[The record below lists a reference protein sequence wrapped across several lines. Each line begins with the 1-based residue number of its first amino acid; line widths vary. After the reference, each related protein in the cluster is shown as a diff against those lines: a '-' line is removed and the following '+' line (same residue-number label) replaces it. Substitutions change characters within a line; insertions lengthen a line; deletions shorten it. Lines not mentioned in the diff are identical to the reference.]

1 MLADATGLVIS
12 DGYLTYHYDDV
23 VPRCFFLA
31 EVGVSANVST
41 CTIISSGTWRPRG
54 GMLTRTIE
62 RRSFCFYCNE
72 TGTRRQLSRR
82 TIECDVL
89 RLGDK

>member
-1 MLADATGLVIS
+1 MLADATGFVIS
-12 DGYLTYHYDDV
+12 DGYLTYHYDV
-23 VPRCFFLA
+23 VPRCFFFA
-31 EVGVSANVST
+31 ERGVSANVSAYKT
-41 CTIISSGTWRPRG
+41 ISSGTWRPRG

-62 RRSFCFYCNE
+62 GRSFCFYCNE

-82 TIECDVL
+82 TMECDVR